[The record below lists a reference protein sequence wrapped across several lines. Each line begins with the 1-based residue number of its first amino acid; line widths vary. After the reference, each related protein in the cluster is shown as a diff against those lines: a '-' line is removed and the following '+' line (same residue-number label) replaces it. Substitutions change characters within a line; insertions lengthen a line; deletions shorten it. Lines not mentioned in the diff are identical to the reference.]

1 MENFCL
7 KWDDSEQQKGATG
20 VKAKAD
26 QDWDKKLVI
35 KTPLEI
41 WTTDLTSSVI
51 SYSTCSTVFISWV
64 DGQRV

>member
-1 MENFCL
+1 M
-7 KWDDSEQQKGATG
+7 
-20 VKAKAD
+20 KAKAD

-51 SYSTCSTVFISWV
+51 SYSTCSTVFIS
-64 DGQRV
+64 